1 MDSGNT
7 YKYISTATT
16 TNLYG
21 TEVNRVVLHGIQIN
35 KTLGGTLTV
44 KAGSTTIGIFAS
56 GTLPG
61 SYWISTNG
69 IEIESANIVTSS
81 TDDITVIYTNIG

>member
-7 YKYISTATT
+7 YKYITTATT
-16 TNLYG
+16 TLLYG
-21 TEVNRVVLHGIQIN
+21 NEVRRVVLHGIEVN
-35 KTLGGTLTV
+35 KTLAGTLTI
-44 KAGSTTIGIFAS
+44 KAGTTTIGVIAA

-69 IEIESANIVTSS
+69 IEIESANIVNTN
-81 TDDITVIYTNIG
+81 TEDVTVIYTNIG